1 MAETLK
7 HKLSST
13 IADELINEMMMAG
26 IALILVLAGV
36 NYFGMEWGWLE
47 GVKEAG
53 GASMTTSSTA
63 AAEVTTMINSLVHTF
78 PFKYIFVSYNFW
90 TTVIIAACL
99 TALGLMLKAFT
110 VRTKGKFIIEL
121 GKELYIPAIV
131 GFCGI
136 IILQLWTAFNVDD
149 YLNANNLARPE
160 IGDAFLIWNM
170 YGQLF
175 LIGAAI
181 LVIGAIIKL
190 VGEKND
196 AKKMV
201 LVGDTMFNGA
211 FMLIIYYIII
221 RLISM
226 DVVMGSSAGNM
237 LSIFVLSNHYS
248 NITIAAC
255 VFIYTFGK
263 ALRRYGISVLK
274 DEKRTQQID
283 EFKLKY
289 DLMSRQYGARPAAP
303 AASIP
308 HPKELHVQEQHL
320 RQQPVERKHPAH
332 YMEGHPIHRYARPAH
347 PSQQQGKYRKY
358 SN

>member
-1 MAETLK
+1 MAETIK

-13 IADELINEMMMAG
+13 IAEEFINEMMMAG
-26 IALILVLAGV
+26 IALVLLLAGV

-47 GVKEAG
+47 GIKAVG
-53 GASMTTSSTA
+53 GASTVTTGVA
-63 AAEVTTMINSLVHTF
+63 AAEATTMINSLVHTF

-90 TTVIIAACL
+90 TTVIIAVCL
-99 TALGLMLKAFT
+99 TVLGLLLKAFT

-136 IILQLWTAFNVDD
+136 IILQIWTAFNVDN
-149 YLNANNLARPE
+149 YLAANNLSRPE
-160 IGDAFLIWNM
+160 IGDAFFIWNT
-170 YGQLF
+170 YGQMF

-201 LVGDTMFNGA
+201 LIGDTMFNGA
-211 FMLIIYYIII
+211 FILIIYYILI
-221 RLISM
+221 RMIAM
-226 DVVMGSSAGNM
+226 DVVMQSSIGNM
-237 LSIFVLSNHYS
+237 LSIFILSNQYS

-255 VFIYTFGK
+255 VFIYTFGR

-274 DEKRTQQID
+274 QEKRAQQMD

-289 DLMSRQYGARPAAP
+289 DLMSRQYGARPTAP
-303 AASIP
+303 ATANPP
-308 HPKELHVQEQHL
+308 HPKELHVQEHHL
-320 RQQPVERKHPAH
+320 RQQPVERQHPAH
-332 YMEGHPIHRYARPAH
+332 YMEGHPVHRYTQPA
-347 PSQQQGKYRKY
+347 QQQGKYRKY